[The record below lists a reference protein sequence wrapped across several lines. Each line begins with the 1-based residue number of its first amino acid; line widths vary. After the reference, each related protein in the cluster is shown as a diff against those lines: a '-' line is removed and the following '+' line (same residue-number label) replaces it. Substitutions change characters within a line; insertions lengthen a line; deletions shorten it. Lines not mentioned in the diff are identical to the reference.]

1 MHIKHG
7 GAAMEDKIRVLGR
20 AFDILEALSAA
31 SVPMTLSEIAT
42 ATGLSKSTA
51 HRILGALHDRSYV
64 HKTDSGTYTIGY
76 KLVEIASTHI
86 NNLELLTE
94 AAPFLSKITREL
106 DLTAHLGILD
116 GADVVYIEKLDG
128 HPNSQL
134 YTQIGHRSPG
144 FCSSI
149 GKCLMAGMSRE
160 ELGDVLDKCD
170 FRKYTV
176 NTITDRREF
185 ISHLRQVRLQGW
197 AMDDEEYEQGHRCI
211 GCAVYDYR
219 GLPIAAISASGSVSV
234 LTDDRLEDTVN
245 KVKLWASQLS
255 RRIGYME

>member
-1 MHIKHG
+1 
-7 GAAMEDKIRVLGR
+7 MEDKIRVLGR

-31 SVPMTLSEIAT
+31 SIPMTLSEIAN

-51 HRILGALHDRSYV
+51 HRILGALCERSYAY
-64 HKTDSGTYTIGY
+64 KNNAGAYTIGY

-86 NNLELLTE
+86 DNLELITE

-116 GADVVYIEKLDG
+116 GADVVYIEKLDE
-128 HPNSQL
+128 HPNSQQ

-149 GKCLMAGMSRE
+149 GKCLMAGMSSE
-160 ELGDVLDKCD
+160 ELDDVLDKCD
-170 FRKYTV
+170 FKRYTR
-176 NTITDRREF
+176 NTITDRREYT
-185 ISHLRQVRLQGW
+185 SHLRQVRRQGW
-197 AMDDEEYEQGHRCI
+197 AMDDEEYEEGHRCI
-211 GCAVYDYR
+211 GAAVYDYR
-219 GLPIAAISASGSVSV
+219 GQPIAAISASGSVNV
-234 LTDDRLEDTVN
+234 LTDDRISNTVE

-255 RRIGYME
+255 RRIGSPE

>member
-1 MHIKHG
+1 
-7 GAAMEDKIRVLGR
+7 MEDKIRVLGR

-31 SVPMTLSEIAT
+31 SVPMTLSEVAN

-51 HRILGALHDRSYV
+51 HRILGALLDRSYV
-64 HKTDSGTYTIGY
+64 YKTDAGSYSIGY
-76 KLVEIASTHI
+76 KLVEIAGTHI
-86 NNLELLTE
+86 DNLELITE
-94 AAPFLSKITREL
+94 AEPFLSKITREL

-116 GADVVYIEKLDG
+116 GADVVYLEKLDG

-149 GKCLMAGMSRE
+149 GKCLMAGMSSE

-170 FRKYTV
+170 FRKYTR
-176 NTITDRREF
+176 NTITDRREY
-185 ISHLRQVRLQGW
+185 IDHLKQVRRQGW
-197 AMDDEEYEQGHRCI
+197 AIDDEEYEEGHRCI
-211 GCAVYDYR
+211 GATVYDYR
-219 GLPIAAISASGSVSV
+219 GQPIAAISASGSVSV
-234 LTDDRLEDTVN
+234 LTDDRLNDTVE

-255 RRIGYME
+255 RRIGYSE

>member
-1 MHIKHG
+1 M
-7 GAAMEDKIRVLGR
+7 DDRIRVLGR

-31 SVPMTLSEIAT
+31 SVPMTLSEITT

-64 HKTDSGTYTIGY
+64 FKTDSGSYTIGY

-86 NNLELLTE
+86 DNLELLTE
-94 AAPFLSKITREL
+94 AAPYLSKITREL

-149 GKCLMAGMSRE
+149 GKCLMAGMSGE
-160 ELGDVLDKCD
+160 ELDHVLDMCD
-170 FRKYTV
+170 FKKYTR
-176 NTITDRREF
+176 NTITDSREF
-185 ISHLRQVRLQGW
+185 INHLKQVRRQGW
-197 AMDDEEYEQGHRCI
+197 AIDDEEYEDGHRCI
-211 GCAVYDYR
+211 GAAVYDYR
-219 GLPIAAISASGSVSV
+219 GIPIAAISASGSVNV
-234 LTDDRLEDTVN
+234 LTDDRLKATID
-245 KVKLWASQLS
+245 KVKLWAAQLS
-255 RRIGYME
+255 RRLGYSE